1 MIHALLLHLCIA
13 VPAHALD
20 VEWGKVQAG
29 GFSSSIRV
37 PGHVIAKEGALSIES
52 ARVQGRITKIL
63 RREGENVTAGE
74 ALFSIN
80 SPECMSLAHE
90 MEVAEKRSLE
100 DLIEAAKHREEQLG
114 LSVAQNG
121 DCRLIASHGGTLI
134 KRQVEL
140 GAAFNVGD
148 SLATVLDIANLGIEL
163 DVPERNLS
171 QIDRGQIVRVQV
183 AAAPELSLKGVVAS
197 ILPTID
203 PVTRSGKIRLSDV
216 SLPAKSTLDALVF
229 AEIDT
234 GRKQLAFKVP
244 TSALVFRRN
253 KQYLVKKTLKGT
265 AAVPVDVLNESAS
278 VSIVRPSESETLRLG
293 DGVAVKGAIFLLKK
307 LEE

>member
-1 MIHALLLHLCIA
+1 M
-13 VPAHALD
+13 
-20 VEWGKVQAG
+20 
-29 GFSSSIRV
+29 

-52 ARVQGRITKIL
+52 ARIQGRITKIL
-63 RREGENVTAGE
+63 RREGEGVTAGE

-90 MEVAEKRSLE
+90 LEVAEKRGLQ
-100 DLIEAAKHREEQLG
+100 DLIEAAKHREEQLS
-114 LSVAQNG
+114 LSVAKNG

-140 GAAFNVGD
+140 GAAFNIGD

-163 DVPERNLS
+163 DIPERNLS
-171 QIDRGQIVRVQV
+171 QINRGQSVRVQL
-183 AAAPELSLKGVVAS
+183 AADPEVSLKGAVSS

-203 PVTRSGKIRLSDV
+203 PVTRSGKVRLSDV
-216 SLPAKSTLDALVF
+216 TLPSRSTLDALVF

-244 TSALVFRRN
+244 TSALVFSRN
-253 KQYLVKKTLKGT
+253 KQYVVKKMLKGR
-265 AAVPVDVLNESAS
+265 AAVPVDILNESAS
-278 VSIVRPSESETLRLG
+278 VSIVRPSEGETLRLG
-293 DGVAVKGAIFLLKK
+293 DEVAIKGAIFLLKK
-307 LEE
+307 LGDN